1 MNSCSKSL
9 PTSTLLDY
17 WFGEAAADEAAVE
30 EHLMGC
36 RYCSSRLRSL
46 VQLGDGIRQAARAGL
61 VHAVL
66 SPAFVEQLRADGL
79 RLREYRLQPGGSV
92 ACTITPDDDLVVS
105 HLHAP
110 LRDVQRLDLV
120 LEDLATGTSLRMTEL
135 AFDPAQPE
143 LVVVP
148 NAAALRALD
157 KSTHR
162 MRLLAVHGD
171 SERELGAYTFHHS
184 RS

>member
-1 MNSCSKSL
+1 MNGCTRRI

-36 RYCSSRLRSL
+36 RYCSSRLRAL
-46 VQLGDGIRQAARAGL
+46 AQVGDGIRHAARAGQ

-92 ACTITPDDDLVVS
+92 ACTVAPDDDLVIS
-105 HLHAP
+105 HLHAS

-120 LEDLATGTSLRMTEL
+120 LEDLTTGMTLRMPDL
-135 AFDPAQPE
+135 AFDPAQDE
-143 LVVVP
+143 VTIAP
-148 NAAALRALD
+148 NTAALRALEA
-157 KSTHR
+157 STHR
-162 MRLLAVHGD
+162 MRLLAVQGD